1 MKKTVRTIAIYI
13 FAAVLAVFCLFTT
26 AANSFLYARAA
37 AYAAE
42 LTGFD
47 STNVLDDLE
56 GSTIA
61 GKEFNLADYPFNSE
75 SKPQIIAFAEYG
87 YSYSSERQS
96 DYGLYVYIYNPQG
109 LAFDTDTDRNKI
121 ELAYDGQDNWTK
133 YELEFLNYST
143 RAGYEG
149 LFYKFRLEL
158 TDTQKSNILTLL
170 DSTARIYEISGIE
183 LSVGNT
189 VTDYTVAMRYTYSG
203 YAEGYGSE
211 LATSD
216 SLSCEVDGFEEY
228 LTLDVHTTYYR
239 PEGTNGNSDYTQDTL
254 HSVYFSVPKETV
266 EEYGTLSAIHAT
278 WLDAVL
284 KPALVTGNEDAYNA
298 IQKYLGK
305 SIGYHTDELDYIYA
319 CIDTS
324 AGNGGVGTYTIYDGL
339 YSYNL
344 PRSWASNRGYAYS
357 NECQTII
364 DTLYLLFYAPGGI
377 NSADDYTVSSEDIEK
392 ALIEGTELYGGSL
405 INGRY
410 SSVLFDSVASDFTDI
425 EIPADFEFDL
435 ENQVIGSSWW
445 DKFLGTTYSEAYN
458 DIKAIQSVSDDDFIY
473 NDGQIDVAAT
483 CDNLFI
489 SEYDFDDFRKFY
501 EQNEADNVIY
511 LFRYQVNEYTATEAG
526 RFEYDD
532 SFWVGGSYEIEDTNA
547 FFFQQKINLDFDII
561 DVTFTKDGESTVIP
575 AVADPKDNIPDAT
588 PPVYTH
594 PDGVPWLTIVLLL
607 AVSIGGIVVTRI
619 VKHYAKKTK

>member
-1 MKKTVRTIAIYI
+1 M
-13 FAAVLAVFCLFTT
+13 
-26 AANSFLYARAA
+26 
-37 AYAAE
+37 
-42 LTGFD
+42 
-47 STNVLDDLE
+47 
-56 GSTIA
+56 
-61 GKEFNLADYPFNSE
+61 
-75 SKPQIIAFAEYG
+75 
-87 YSYSSERQS
+87 
-96 DYGLYVYIYNPQG
+96 
-109 LAFDTDTDRNKI
+109 
-121 ELAYDGQDNWTK
+121 
-133 YELEFLNYST
+133 
-143 RAGYEG
+143 
-149 LFYKFRLEL
+149 
-158 TDTQKSNILTLL
+158 
-170 DSTARIYEISGIE
+170 
-183 LSVGNT
+183 
-189 VTDYTVAMRYTYSG
+189 
-203 YAEGYGSE
+203 
-211 LATSD
+211 
-216 SLSCEVDGFEEY
+216 
-228 LTLDVHTTYYR
+228 
-239 PEGTNGNSDYTQDTL
+239 
-254 HSVYFSVPKETV
+254 
-266 EEYGTLSAIHAT
+266 
-278 WLDAVL
+278 
-284 KPALVTGNEDAYNA
+284 
-298 IQKYLGK
+298 
-305 SIGYHTDELDYIYA
+305 
-319 CIDTS
+319 
-324 AGNGGVGTYTIYDGL
+324 
-339 YSYNL
+339 
-344 PRSWASNRGYAYS
+344 
-357 NECQTII
+357 
-364 DTLYLLFYAPGGI
+364 
-377 NSADDYTVSSEDIEK
+377 
-392 ALIEGTELYGGSL
+392 